1 MRPLIGIT
9 CGRFFDDPNRARCGQ
24 NMAYINA
31 VALAGGAPLLIPL
44 VADELS
50 LRVIFETLDGFLLT
64 GGVDIAPARYGQ
76 APHPNLGAVDELRDE
91 VEIILARWAA
101 AADLPTL
108 GICRGI
114 QTLNVALGGTL
125 YQDIPTQIPGA
136 LTHPYQSGNPRDHIA
151 HTVEI
156 APHSHLGALLPAVGE
171 PVEVN
176 SMHHQAVRDLAPGMV
191 ITALA
196 PDGVIEAVENP
207 DKRFALAVQWHPE
220 EMVERHPQMRAL
232 FSGLVAAAKR

>member
-9 CGRFFDDPNRARCGQ
+9 CGRFFEDASRARCGQ

-44 VADELS
+44 VAEEIS
-50 LRVIFETLDGFLLT
+50 LRAIFEILDGLLLT
-64 GGVDIAPARYGQ
+64 GGVDFAPARYGET
-76 APHPNLGAVDELRDE
+76 PHPNLGAVDELRDE
-91 VEIILARWAA
+91 VEIILARWAVD
-101 AADLPTL
+101 ADLPTF

-125 YQDIPTQIPGA
+125 YQDIPAQIPGA
-136 LTHPYQSGNPRDHIA
+136 LTHPYQPGNARDYIA

-156 APHSHLGALLPAVGE
+156 TPHSQLGSLLPAGA

-176 SMHHQAVRDLAPGMV
+176 SMHHQAVRDLAPGLV
-191 ITALA
+191 VTARA
-196 PDGVIEAVENP
+196 PDGVIEAAEDP
-207 DKRFALAVQWHPE
+207 KKRFVLAVQWHPE
-220 EMVERHPQMRAL
+220 EMVERHPPMRAL
-232 FSGLVAAAKR
+232 FSALVAAARN

>member
-24 NMAYINA
+24 NMSYINA

-44 VADELS
+44 VAEEIS
-50 LRVIFETLDGFLLT
+50 LRAIFDTLDGLLLT
-64 GGVDIAPARYGQ
+64 GGVDIAPARYGES
-76 APHPNLGAVDELRDE
+76 PHPNLGAVDKLRDE
-91 VEIILARWAA
+91 VEIILARWAVES
-101 AADLPTL
+101 DLPTF

-125 YQDIPTQIPGA
+125 YQDIPAQIQGA

-151 HTVEI
+151 HTIEI
-156 APHSHLGALLPAVGE
+156 ALHSQLGSLLPADM

-176 SMHHQAVRDLAPGMV
+176 SMHHQAVRDLAPGFV
-191 ITALA
+191 ITSRA
-196 PDGVIEAVENP
+196 PDGVIEAIEAPN
-207 DKRFALAVQWHPE
+207 KRFALAVQWHPE

-232 FSGLVAAAKR
+232 FSALVAAARK